1 MAVLLADRKQ
11 SEMEVFAN
19 MRKMRNEI
27 TKLVLNSFGY
37 DIDKKKKQILKSMQC
52 KSEDELSP
60 DQRKIYDKRV
70 KKAIRYSK
78 WFTESERDALV
89 SFMREASAE
98 MYIANNIFPTSSEE
112 YYERRIHQ
120 NKAIASCTNV
130 LEELQYI
137 VDVLPVDVNKYT
149 PYALLIE
156 EEIKLLRTWR
166 KSNKK
171 KFGYLLSEDKAFEV
185 KHVKVGSIEEQEM
198 PDDEKP
204 Y

>member
-19 MRKMRNEI
+19 MRKLRNEI

-37 DIDKKKKQILKSMQC
+37 DVEKKKKQILKSMQC
-52 KSEDELSP
+52 KSEEELSG

-70 KKAIRYSK
+70 KKAIRYAK
-78 WFTESERDALV
+78 WFTESERNALV
-89 SFMREASAE
+89 NFMREASAE
-98 MYIANNIFPTSSEE
+98 MYIANSIFPTSEEE

-120 NKAIASCTNV
+120 NKAIAACTNV

-137 VDVLPVDVNKYT
+137 VDTLPVDVNKYT

-171 KFGYLLSEDKAFEV
+171 KFGYLIPQDKAFEV
-185 KHVKVGSIEEQEM
+185 KHIKVGSKEEQEM